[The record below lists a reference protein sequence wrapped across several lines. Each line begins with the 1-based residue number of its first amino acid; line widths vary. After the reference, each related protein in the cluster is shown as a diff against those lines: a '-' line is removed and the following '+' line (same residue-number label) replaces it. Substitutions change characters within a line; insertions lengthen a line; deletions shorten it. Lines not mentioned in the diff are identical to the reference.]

1 MAARSTWKGYLKVSL
16 VSVPVKA
23 YTATSSS
30 GSPIALN
37 QLHDKCHS
45 RIKYQKT
52 CPVHGEVSADEI
64 VMGYEF
70 AKGQYV
76 VVNPDEI
83 EKLRTEGDKS
93 IAVNAFVPA
102 DSIDPVYN
110 SGKTYYLV
118 PDGPVGQKPFSL
130 LRQSMAEGGVCG
142 VAQVVISNKEQ
153 IVMLRPVEN
162 LLAMTVLEYD
172 AQVKKPSSFAD
183 EVSESESSTEEVQ
196 LTNMLVQALTKEEID
211 LSQFKDV
218 YTEKLT
224 KVIEA
229 KVEGKELVTPP
240 AEEHPQVINLMEALK
255 ASVQQVKVPTK
266 AAAAEKKPARKMAAS
281 KTTRAKPAV
290 EAPAQTTAAKRKRK
304 SG

>member
-52 CPVHGEVSADEI
+52 CPVHGEVSTDEI

-93 IAVNAFVPA
+93 ISVNAFVPA
-102 DSIDPVYN
+102 DAIDPVYN

-130 LRQSMAEGGVCG
+130 L
-142 VAQVVISNKEQ
+142 
-153 IVMLRPVEN
+153 
-162 LLAMTVLEYD
+162 
-172 AQVKKPSSFAD
+172 
-183 EVSESESSTEEVQ
+183 
-196 LTNMLVQALTKEEID
+196 
-211 LSQFKDV
+211 
-218 YTEKLT
+218 
-224 KVIEA
+224 
-229 KVEGKELVTPP
+229 
-240 AEEHPQVINLMEALK
+240 
-255 ASVQQVKVPTK
+255 
-266 AAAAEKKPARKMAAS
+266 
-281 KTTRAKPAV
+281 
-290 EAPAQTTAAKRKRK
+290 
-304 SG
+304 